1 MQANSEF
8 LKSKS
13 GLELLQKLFQS
24 SGEGIMFFN
33 EKGEIEALNPRAEK
47 MFGYTER
54 ELDGKKMEVLVPKSR
69 RPTHVNHRETFL
81 KKPSIR
87 SMGVGLDL
95 EGLRKDGSTFP
106 IEISLSY
113 LKHNDQTL
121 VVAFITDI
129 SLRKKHEQ
137 VLEDQRIKLEEYTSE
152 LESKVKGR
160 TRELEHLNMGLQTQ
174 IQERKLAE
182 KALQKSLENIKKA
195 EKEILKSLE
204 KEKELS
210 ELKSRFVSMASH
222 EFRTPLTTISASANL
237 IDKYP
242 KTDQQDKRKKHV
254 VRIGNSVKNLIGI
267 LNEFLNMEKLESGAV
282 YLKKSKVN
290 MREILD
296 ETIEEMRLTLKKNQH
311 IDCYYAEDFQV
322 ETDPHLLKN
331 LLYNLVSNAS
341 KYSDEGSE
349 ILVHG
354 KATDKKI
361 HIEVTDHGI
370 GIPKKDQKNL
380 FTRFFRAE
388 NVTNIQ
394 GTGLGLHIVKKYVDL
409 LGGEISF
416 DSEEGKG
423 STFIVEIPFVSTT

>member
-1 MQANSEF
+1 
-8 LKSKS
+8 
-13 GLELLQKLFQS
+13 
-24 SGEGIMFFN
+24 MFFN
-33 EKGEIEALNPRAEK
+33 EKGHIEALNPRAEK
-47 MFGYTER
+47 MFGYTEK
-54 ELDGKKMEVLVPKSR
+54 ELEGKKMEVLIPKSKR
-69 RPTHVNHRETFL
+69 STHVNHRETYL
-81 KKPSIR
+81 KKPGIR

-95 EGLRKDGSTFP
+95 EGLRKDDSTFP

-113 LKHNDQTL
+113 LKHDDQTL

-137 VLEDQRIKLEEYTSE
+137 VLEHQRVKLEEYTSE

-160 TRELEHLNMGLQTQ
+160 TRELEHLNMGLQAQ

-182 KALQKSLENIKKA
+182 KALQKSLQAVKKA

-222 EFRTPLTTISASANL
+222 EFRTPLTTIASSANL
-237 IDKYP
+237 INKYP
-242 KTDQQDKRKKHV
+242 EADQQSKRKKHV
-254 VRIGNSVKNLIGI
+254 ERINNSVKNLISI
-267 LNEFLNMEKLESGAV
+267 LNDFLSMEKLESGAV

-290 MREILD
+290 MREILG
-296 ETIEEMRLTLKKNQH
+296 ETIEEMSLTLKKNQR
-311 IDCYYAEDFQV
+311 IDCTCGEYSQV

-341 KYSDEGSE
+341 KYSGEGAQ

-354 KATDKKI
+354 KIIDSKI
-361 HIEVTDHGI
+361 QIDVTDHGI
-370 GIPKKDQKNL
+370 GIPKKEQKNL
-380 FTRFFRAE
+380 FTRFFRAA

-416 DSEEGKG
+416 ESEEGKG
-423 STFIVEIPFVSTT
+423 STFIVEIPFISAT